1 MIPKLGWRF
10 VAPGINPNEAALQV
24 LGLSMYCIERKDA
37 PGQWTQEL
45 CFKTEF
51 KANDLFM
58 PAQSRWQRWA
68 LIALLKACSKKKF
81 FGCAVDSRLMSA
93 VTSPFIEQKAS
104 PRTC

>member
-1 MIPKLGWRF
+1 
-10 VAPGINPNEAALQV
+10 
-24 LGLSMYCIERKDA
+24 MYCIERKDA

-51 KANDLFM
+51 KAFVHARTKSLATMGTYRVVESLF
-58 PAQSRWQRWA
+58 
-68 LIALLKACSKKKF
+68 KEEV
-81 FGCAVDSRLMSA
+81 FGCAADSRLMSA